1 MSSTGGNGAAISVR
15 DLEVSFGTNEVLK
28 GLNLDIPR
36 GHVAGVI
43 GPSGCGKT
51 VAMRAILGLVP
62 FSAGTITILDQDPAE
77 LGVAGMR
84 SMRREIG
91 VLFQQGALFSSL
103 TVLENVEAPMR
114 EHLHV
119 DADIMRRAAYAKID
133 MAGLPRMA
141 GELYPSELSGGMIKR
156 AALARALALDPKVLF
171 LDEPTA
177 GLDPIGASAFD
188 ELVLDLRG
196 ALDLTVMMITHDLD
210 SLGAICDHIIAMSK
224 GKVLCQGTLAE
235 VRVND
240 HPWIKEYF
248 GGPRAR
254 RLGE

>member
-1 MSSTGGNGAAISVR
+1 MSNVDGKQAAISVK
-15 DLEVSFGTNEVLK
+15 DLEVSFGEKRVLDAL
-28 GLNLDIPR
+28 GFDIPR
-36 GHVAGVI
+36 GAVAGVI

-51 VAMRAILGLVP
+51 VAMRSILGLVP
-62 FSAGTITILDQDPAE
+62 FAAGSINILGRNPAE
-77 LGVAGMR
+77 LGVNGMR
-84 SMRREIG
+84 SLRRELG

-103 TVLENVEAPMR
+103 SVLENVEAPMR
-114 EHLHV
+114 EHLNIDPV
-119 DADIMRRAAYAKID
+119 LMRRAAYAKID
-133 MAGLPRMA
+133 MAGLPRTA
-141 GELYPSELSGGMIKR
+141 GDLRPSELSGGMIKR

-177 GLDPIGASAFD
+177 GLDPIGAAAFD
-188 ELVLDLRG
+188 DLVLDLRN